1 MRADD
6 RHGDVAGRIRSHLEQ
21 LSPNDRL
28 IARYLLDNYSA
39 APFETAES
47 LSHKTGVSKAAVVR
61 FAVRVGFPGYTE
73 LHEALQ
79 EEAMVR
85 LAPATPVRSGGD
97 VIDGAVERARSD
109 LDVLRATIDRDE
121 FDQAVALLCKGPGKI
136 GIFGHRKSAAL
147 AEYAYYLLNPLL
159 SNVWP
164 IAAGEPGIADQLID
178 IEPRDRLLAFT
189 FRRYAKV
196 TAEVVRS
203 FEEAG
208 GSNTVLVTDDIMA
221 PAASIAAHV
230 LVCPPAAAGDFDSA
244 APGTVLVE
252 ALAGAIAVR
261 MRGRSGRRLDLAEQL
276 WKQFGTY

>member
-73 LHEALQ
+73 LHEALK
-79 EEAMVR
+79 EEAMAR
-85 LAPATPVRSGGD
+85 LAPATPARSEGN

>member
-6 RHGDVAGRIRSHLEQ
+6 SNGDVAGRIRSHLEQ
-21 LSPNDRL
+21 LSPNDRR
-28 IARYLLDNYSA
+28 IARHLLDNYPE

-47 LSHKTGVSKAAVVR
+47 LSRKTGVSKAAVVR

-73 LHEALQ
+73 LHEALKA
-79 EEAMVR
+79 EAIAR
-85 LAPATPVRSGGD
+85 LVPGDAPRPEGD
-97 VIDGAVERARSD
+97 VIDRAVDRARGD
-109 LDVLRATIDRDE
+109 LDALRATVDREE
-121 FDQAVALLCKGPGKI
+121 FEQAVALLCKGSGKI

-178 IEPRDRLLAFT
+178 LEPRDRLLAFT

-208 GSNTVLVTDDIMA
+208 GSTVLITDDIMA
-221 PAASIAAHV
+221 PAASVATHV
-230 LVCPPAAAGDFDSA
+230 LVCPPAHAGDFDSA